1 VILQEKLILKSLTG
15 NQIGDEGILAIAGML
30 EVNRAI
36 RKLNLEST
44 DIVPLLKFFLQMRK
58 EKRERKIEK
67 KNDPA
72 EKGAVTWSSL
82 KRRGCVEIEIKKTHE
97 NIPSNQ
103 QNKSHFS
110 SFMREDWKNAKRRS
124 KKRT

>member
-44 DIVPLLKFFLQMRK
+44 HIVPLLKFFLQMRK

-67 KNDPA
+67 KMTQQKK
-72 EKGAVTWSSL
+72 ELSL
-82 KRRGCVEIEIKKTHE
+82 GH
-97 NIPSNQ
+97 
-103 QNKSHFS
+103 H
-110 SFMREDWKNAKRRS
+110 
-124 KKRT
+124 